1 MSCRAR
7 PEETAFM
14 RTLSSVMC
22 RGRGWERKERMLDR
36 AAGFRAGVTESSRSY
51 AMVSTVRERDF
62 SRNLGEEEG
71 TGIVS

>member
-1 MSCRAR
+1 
-7 PEETAFM
+7 
-14 RTLSSVMC
+14 VMC

-51 AMVSTVRERDF
+51 AMVSTTRERDF